1 VLRQNVGR
9 HYVVRRFVEAAMDDA
24 DFDLGLKDPAPEALT
39 ADFRAGLDELG
50 LSQRRLAAKMMALG
64 DSRAFDTILRGV
76 QRMATGEAR
85 VSGEMQ
91 VIVTL
96 LMRERTRAK
105 RMAART
111 RWARTD
117 DCLTATVDGV
127 RLSLSPQT
135 RGRWQIHA
143 AIDAPK
149 GYSPAIPH
157 WRNSLEEAK
166 LRAMLCVDEALDQ
179 ADPKG

>member
-1 VLRQNVGR
+1 
-9 HYVVRRFVEAAMDDA
+9 MDDA
-24 DFDLGLKDPAPEALT
+24 DFDLGLADSTPEELTSAFRSAL
-39 ADFRAGLDELG
+39 DDLG
-50 LSQRRLAAKMMALG
+50 LSQRGLAAKMMALG
-64 DSRAFDTILRGV
+64 DGRAFETILRGV

-91 VIVTL
+91 VIMTL
-96 LMRERTRAK
+96 LLRERARAK

-111 RWARTD
+111 QWTRID
-117 DCLTATVDGV
+117 DWLTATVDGV

-157 WRNSLEEAK
+157 WRNSIDEAK

-179 ADPKG
+179 ADPKA